1 MGNAFVF
8 EKVSLALIVMLWALV
23 VWSIYESA
31 TFKQKCVDA
40 GGISV
45 SDICINPV
53 AIIEVD

>member
-1 MGNAFVF
+1 MRSAFVF

-31 TFKQKCVDA
+31 TFKQKCLDA

-45 SDICINPV
+45 SDICINPT
-53 AIIEVD
+53 AIVEVD